1 MIRVRYVPMITSI
14 TAMKNQ
20 ARADRGCS
28 ILSAMMYPAARNAI
42 PSIPNNQFA
51 LGGFSPALSAR
62 MRLIA
67 LENLTCLKAL
77 R

>member
-28 ILSAMMYPAARNAI
+28 ILSAMMYPAARNAR
-42 PSIPNNQFA
+42 PSIPKTQLA

-62 MRLIA
+62 IRSMA
-67 LENLTCLKAL
+67 PENLTCLKAL